1 MALPPEQISIKRR
14 REEEP
19 VDTLY
24 IQSDLHQTK
33 RRFTDFV
40 FQRVQVSAKDL
51 GSESP
56 SASPVSAA
64 QRSILTPRSVSASVS
79 LTAGSVSARAT
90 GEVPLV
96 RATSPG
102 AERREEKRIATV
114 RREAEEKLKKA
125 LHSSPGPA
133 QRKARDESVGRD
145 VLGDATAAGVSSTS
159 SALDSAS
166 SSPGRAQSLRR
177 FQISRSSTPMSPL
190 RSSGGGVQKR
200 KADGV
205 AVLVEKLRRKKH
217 SRQASLVADAAVRAD
232 DVASRDNSDVAEEQ
246 PIPPRKR
253 PVVNQAERKWREERK
268 VAISAAKKHISQV
281 MEQGAQARHSNWE
294 DESEK
299 LARDLEQ
306 IALELEGDMEM
317 EVSHTDTKHN
327 APQSTVGRT
336 HSVMPK
342 PPLKYP
348 PRTPNKLRAAA
359 SAVRTQGATDPGGSI
374 TPATPAPLNLHSTA
388 GQDDD
393 SDGEYVYDTYIR
405 RPLPNG
411 GQLTN
416 ALADLELD
424 QDEWLRQKG
433 IDTTRQDI
441 GVIVISPEDEEYW
454 EHFAEDDDD
463 EDQWDSEDG
472 DSNAE
477 NNPANDYPDEELSWD
492 DEEDDPKAI
501 YNRYRHNHSDEEE
514 FGFDDSSSERFG
526 YGFGYG
532 QRQRA
537 HVDSDDE
544 SW

>member
-1 MALPPEQISIKRR
+1 MSLPPEQISIKRR

-51 GSESP
+51 KNGSP

-64 QRSILTPRSVSASVS
+64 QRSILTPRSVSTS
-79 LTAGSVSARAT
+79 LSPAAPNRAT
-90 GEVPLV
+90 GGVPLV

-102 AERREEKRIATV
+102 AELREEKRLAAL
-114 RREAEEKLKKA
+114 RKEAEEKVKRA
-125 LHSSPGPA
+125 LNSSPGPA
-133 QRKARDESVGRD
+133 QRGTHNESPGRD
-145 VLGDATAAGVSSTS
+145 SVAKTPAAGVSSTS
-159 SALDSAS
+159 SARGSSAS
-166 SSPGRAQSLRR
+166 SPSRAQSLRR

-205 AVLVEKLRRKKH
+205 AVLVEKLRRKPH

-232 DVASRDNSDVAEEQ
+232 DVGSRDGSDVAEEQ
-246 PIPPRKR
+246 PVRLRKR

-268 VAISAAKKHISQV
+268 GAILAAKKHISQV
-281 MEQGAQARHSNWE
+281 LEQGAQARHSNWE
-294 DESEK
+294 DESER
-299 LARDLEQ
+299 LARDFEQ
-306 IALELEGDMEM
+306 IALELEEEM
-317 EVSHTDTKHN
+317 DLETEVSPAETKHDR
-327 APQSTVGRT
+327 QSIAERT
-336 HSVMPK
+336 RAVMPK

-348 PRTPNKLRAAA
+348 PRTPNKLRAAG
-359 SAVRTQGATDPGGSI
+359 SAERTQGAANPEGSLKI
-374 TPATPAPLNLHSTA
+374 ATPAPHHLPSAA

-405 RPLPNG
+405 RPLPDG

-416 ALADLELD
+416 PLADLELN
-424 QDEWLRQKG
+424 QDEWFRQQG
-433 IDTTRQDI
+433 IDTSRQDI
-441 GVIVISPEDEEYW
+441 GVIVITPEDEEYW
-454 EHFAEDDDD
+454 EHFAEEDDD

-492 DEEDDPKAI
+492 DEEDDPQAVYSK
-501 YNRYRHNHSDEEE
+501 YRRHQSDDEE
-514 FGFDDSSSERFG
+514 FNFDDSSSERFG
-526 YGFGYG
+526 YGYGYG
-532 QRQRA
+532 DRQRA

>member
-1 MALPPEQISIKRR
+1 MSLPPEQISIKRR

-51 GSESP
+51 KAGSP
-56 SASPVSAA
+56 SASPISAA
-64 QRSILTPRSVSASVS
+64 QRSILTPRSVSTS
-79 LTAGSVSARAT
+79 LSSNAPNRAT
-90 GEVPLV
+90 GGVPLV

-102 AERREEKRIATV
+102 AELREEKRLAAL
-114 RREAEEKLKKA
+114 RKEAEEKVKRA
-125 LHSSPGPA
+125 LDSSPGLA
-133 QRKARDESVGRD
+133 QRDTHNESPSRDSV
-145 VLGDATAAGVSSTS
+145 VEAPAAGVSSTS
-159 SALDSAS
+159 SARGSSAS
-166 SSPGRAQSLRR
+166 SPSRAQSLRR

-205 AVLVEKLRRKKH
+205 AVLVEKLRRKPH
-217 SRQASLVADAAVRAD
+217 SRQASLVAEAAVRAD
-232 DVASRDNSDVAEEQ
+232 DVGSRDSSDVADEQ
-246 PIPPRKR
+246 PVRLRKR

-268 VAISAAKKHISQV
+268 GAILAAKKHISQV
-281 MEQGAQARHSNWE
+281 LEQGAQARHSNWE
-294 DESEK
+294 DESER
-299 LARDLEQ
+299 LARDFEQ
-306 IALELEGDMEM
+306 IALELEGEM
-317 EVSHTDTKHN
+317 ELETEVSPVETKHN
-327 APQSTVGRT
+327 RQSVAERT
-336 HSVMPK
+336 TSVMPK

-348 PRTPNKLRAAA
+348 PRTPNKLRAAW
-359 SAVRTQGATDPGGSI
+359 SAERTQGAANPEGSVK
-374 TPATPAPLNLHSTA
+374 PATPAPHHLPSAT
-388 GQDDD
+388 GQEED

-405 RPLPNG
+405 RPLPDG

-416 ALADLELD
+416 PLADLELN
-424 QDEWLRQKG
+424 QDEWFRLKG
-433 IDTTRQDI
+433 IDTSRQDI
-441 GVIVISPEDEEYW
+441 GVIVITPEDEEYW
-454 EHFAEDDDD
+454 EHFAEEDDD

-492 DEEDDPKAI
+492 DEEDDPGAVYSK
-501 YNRYRHNHSDEEE
+501 YRRHQSDDEE
-514 FGFDDSSSERFG
+514 FNFDDSSSERYG
-526 YGFGYG
+526 YGYGYG
-532 QRQRA
+532 HGQRT

>member
-1 MALPPEQISIKRR
+1 MSLPPEQISIKRR

-51 GSESP
+51 KNGSP

-64 QRSILTPRSVSASVS
+64 QRSILTPRSVSTS
-79 LTAGSVSARAT
+79 LSPAAPNRAT
-90 GEVPLV
+90 GGVPLV

-102 AERREEKRIATV
+102 AELREEKRLAAL
-114 RREAEEKLKKA
+114 RKEAEEKVKRA
-125 LHSSPGPA
+125 LNSSPGPA
-133 QRKARDESVGRD
+133 QRGTHNESPGRD
-145 VLGDATAAGVSSTS
+145 AVAETPAAGVSSTS
-159 SALDSAS
+159 SARGSSAS
-166 SSPGRAQSLRR
+166 SPSRAQSLRR

-205 AVLVEKLRRKKH
+205 AVLVEKLRRKPH

-232 DVASRDNSDVAEEQ
+232 DVGSRDDSDVAEEQ
-246 PIPPRKR
+246 PVRLRKR

-268 VAISAAKKHISQV
+268 GAILAAKKHISQV
-281 MEQGAQARHSNWE
+281 LEQGAQARHSNWE
-294 DESEK
+294 DESER
-299 LARDLEQ
+299 LARDFEQ
-306 IALELEGDMEM
+306 IALELEEEM
-317 EVSHTDTKHN
+317 DLETEVSLAETKHDH
-327 APQSTVGRT
+327 QSIAERT
-336 HSVMPK
+336 RAVMPK

-348 PRTPNKLRAAA
+348 PRTPNKLRAAG
-359 SAVRTQGATDPGGSI
+359 SAERTQGAANPEGSLKI
-374 TPATPAPLNLHSTA
+374 ATPAPRHLPSAA

-405 RPLPNG
+405 RPLPDG

-416 ALADLELD
+416 PLADLELN
-424 QDEWLRQKG
+424 QDEWFRQQG
-433 IDTTRQDI
+433 IDTSRQDI
-441 GVIVISPEDEEYW
+441 GVIVITPEDEEYW
-454 EHFAEDDDD
+454 EHFAEEDDD

-492 DEEDDPKAI
+492 DEEDDPQAVYSK
-501 YNRYRHNHSDEEE
+501 YRRHQSDDEE
-514 FGFDDSSSERFG
+514 FNFDDSSSERFG
-526 YGFGYG
+526 YGYGYG
-532 QRQRA
+532 DRQRV

>member
-1 MALPPEQISIKRR
+1 MSLPPEQISIKRR

-40 FQRVQVSAKDL
+40 FQRVQVRGKNQKNS
-51 GSESP
+51 SS
-56 SASPVSAA
+56 SASPVSAP
-64 QRSILTPRSVSASVS
+64 QSSLTPRSVSTSIRPAPESVPN
-79 LTAGSVSARAT
+79 RAT
-90 GEVPLV
+90 GVVPLV

-102 AERREEKRIATV
+102 AELREEKRLAIA
-114 RREAEEKLKKA
+114 RKEAEEKLKRA

-133 QRKARDESVGRD
+133 QRGTRDESVDRD
-145 VLGDATAAGVSSTS
+145 VVDDVPAAGVPFTP
-159 SALDSAS
+159 SARHSAA

-205 AVLVEKLRRKKH
+205 AVLVEKLRLKPH
-217 SRQASLVADAAVRAD
+217 SRQASLVADAAVRGGD
-232 DVASRDNSDVAEEQ
+232 DVASHDSSDVAEDW
-246 PIPPRKR
+246 PVRPRKR
-253 PVVNQAERKWREERK
+253 PVVNQAEKKWREERK
-268 VAISAAKKHISQV
+268 GAISAAKKHISQIL
-281 MEQGAQARHSNWE
+281 EQGAQARQSNWE
-294 DESEK
+294 DESER
-299 LARDLEQ
+299 LARDFER
-306 IALELEGDMEM
+306 IALELEETM
-317 EVSHTDTKHN
+317 EVSPAETNLT
-327 APQSTVGRT
+327 PQSAAGRT
-336 HSVMPK
+336 RSVIPR

-348 PRTPNKLRAAA
+348 PRTPNRLHAAA
-359 SAVRTQGATDPGGSI
+359 SAERTQRPTELEGSV
-374 TPATPAPLNLHSTA
+374 TTTTAAPENLPSTA
-388 GQDDD
+388 VHDDD

-405 RPLPNG
+405 RPLPDG

-416 ALADLELD
+416 PLADFELD
-424 QDEWLRQKG
+424 QDEWFRQKG

-441 GVIVISPEDEEYW
+441 GVIVITPEDEEYW
-454 EHFAEDDDD
+454 EHFAEQEDD

-492 DEEDDPKAI
+492 DEEDDPRAAYSK
-501 YNRYRHNHSDEEE
+501 YRRNNSDDEE
-514 FGFDDSSSERFG
+514 FNLDDSSSEYG
-526 YGFGYG
+526 YGYG
-532 QRQRA
+532 NRQRA